1 MTPAAAPP
9 AQLEA
14 ASVRAVRDVGF
25 PIVASLILLYA
36 LVWRMPEAFDRATQ
50 RIVDVLKEARDDQRG
65 ILSEIRKTLQTLD
78 DRIRA
83 IPR

>member
-1 MTPAAAPP
+1 MTPAVAPS
-9 AQLEA
+9 AQLEVT
-14 ASVRAVRDVGF
+14 SVRAVRDVGF

-78 DRIRA
+78 DRIRT